1 MIRLSTRDT
10 VESIK
15 SDIKAF
21 RGQPGFVSP
30 DGIFYEVRS
39 NPHYGQYHGM
49 WVVDHWNELKKMG
62 ANLPDEE
69 DFPFDFNNF
78 PQDLLKNG
86 SDSVRNLLVGE
97 GWIQVFDGYEF
108 LIMRMSENGN
118 LLLNFL
124 LKNGSIYSD
133 DDELEIIELAAGRRE
148 NYSWQ
153 QIKED
158 GFRN

>member
-1 MIRLSTRDT
+1 
-10 VESIK
+10 
-15 SDIKAF
+15 
-21 RGQPGFVSP
+21 
-30 DGIFYEVRS
+30 
-39 NPHYGQYHGM
+39 M